1 MSKHAEFGGDLEAL
15 EVGSPGSLH
24 LPRQKQYN
32 LVPLNTIN
40 QEREDL
46 PIGKKR
52 LLFFWTIL
60 STCLYTVAFLGSLG
74 MCLMT
79 PMVFDSGFSFTGFAI
94 LGIVFCIPFS
104 IIGAIV
110 LSWKA
115 YNNRNYKAVI
125 AWNSFPVLA
134 LLAIIVDF

>member
-1 MSKHAEFGGDLEAL
+1 MEAFI
-15 EVGSPGSLH
+15 VGSPGSLH

-40 QEREDL
+40 QEWEDL
-46 PIGKKR
+46 PIGKEQLR
-52 LLFFWTIL
+52 LFGIIFL
-60 STCLYTVAFLGSLG
+60 TCLYTVAFLGSLFL
-74 MCLMT
+74 CLYT
-79 PMVFDSGFSFTGFAI
+79 PTLFDGGFSYIGFAM
-94 LGIVFCIPFS
+94 LAIVYCIPFS

-125 AWNSFPVLA
+125 AWNSLPLLI
-134 LLAIIVDF
+134 LLAIVIYS